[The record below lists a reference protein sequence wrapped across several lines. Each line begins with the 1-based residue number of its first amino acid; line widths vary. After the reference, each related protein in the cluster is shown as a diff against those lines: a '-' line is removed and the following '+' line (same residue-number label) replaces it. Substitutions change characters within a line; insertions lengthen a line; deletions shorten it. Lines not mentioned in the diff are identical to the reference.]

1 MSILSRR
8 NMLSGS
14 ASVAIA
20 SALAPAGT
28 RSARSAVPIAGKQAS
43 GFYRYRVGALEV
55 TVVTDGAMAFPVDT
69 FVSNA
74 SPQEVKSAL
83 AAAYIDTDMLSVPF
97 APVVVNTGSKL
108 VLIDTGLGDAA
119 FAGSKGRVGQLA
131 GNLKAAGIERADID
145 AVVISHFHSD
155 HTNGLVGADG
165 KPAFPNAEILVPAKE
180 WAFWMD
186 DGEMSR
192 APEGRM
198 SGLFKNNRRV
208 FDALGRKVTPYAW
221 DKDVMPGLTAVG
233 TPGHSTG
240 HTSFILAS
248 GADKVFIQ
256 SDAMHIPVLFAAN
269 PGWHPFVDQDF
280 ALAEATRRKV
290 FDMLAAEKMLV
301 QGFHFPFPA
310 LAHIEKAG
318 DGYRQVMVPWN
329 PNI

>member
-1 MSILSRR
+1 MTILSRR

-14 ASVAIA
+14 ASMILA
-20 SALAPAGT
+20 SALAPAGMAP
-28 RSARSAVPIAGKQAS
+28 ARSAVPPVGKQAA
-43 GFYRYRVGALEV
+43 GFYRYHVGDLEI
-55 TVVTDGAMAFPVDT
+55 TVVTDGAMGFAVDT

-74 SPQEVKSAL
+74 SPQDVKAAL
-83 AAAYIDTDMLSVPF
+83 AAAYVNTDMLSVPF

-119 FAGSKGRVGQLA
+119 FAASKGKVGQLA
-131 GNLKAAGIERADID
+131 GNLKAAGIDRADID

-233 TPGHSTG
+233 TPGHSAG

-248 GADKVFIQ
+248 GSDKVFIQ
-256 SDAMHIPVLFAAN
+256 SDVMHIPVLFAAN

-280 ALAEATRRKV
+280 TMAEATRRKV

-310 LAHIEKAG
+310 LAHVEKSG